1 MSCRNYGTYLRE
13 MSFVGPRPCLL
24 NQHEVIEER
33 QKLGVFDARP
43 GLTGLAQINHID
55 MSNPKNS
62 HQWIKK

>member
-1 MSCRNYGTYLRE
+1 MLRRTKLDELPQLWNILKGE

-33 QKLGVFDARP
+33 QKLGIFNARP

-55 MSNPKNS
+55 M
-62 HQWIKK
+62 